1 MFLGRQL
8 QSILESLADQL
19 SARQSR
25 RHNQTEASV
34 MPAFPT
40 TVESLELKWSHSR
53 KPSVAVSWK
62 IQSEA

>member
-1 MFLGRQL
+1 MFLARQL
-8 QSILESLADQL
+8 QSILESLADRV

-34 MPAFPT
+34 IMLAFPT
-40 TVESLELKWSHSR
+40 TVESLELQWSHSR

-62 IQSEA
+62 I